1 MKVGVLGGGQLARM
15 LALAGL
21 PLGVRC
27 RFLDPSPRVVA
38 GHIGELVVAPYDD
51 VDGLRRL
58 ADGVDVVTFEFE
70 NVPASSI
77 ELLQRHVRVAAAP
90 VALAAGPDRVR
101 EKTLFGE
108 LGMAT
113 PKWRAAGSRDELHA
127 AVAAV
132 GAPCIVKTRRMGYD
146 GKGQARLAAG
156 ADAAAVDAVWR
167 DLGDPRNGGLIVEGF
182 VAFDREVSVLA
193 ARGRT
198 GAVVCYPLV
207 ENVHDGGILRRSRAP
222 APGVPAAVE
231 QRAHAFVRA
240 AMERLDYVGV
250 LAVELFLRGDEL
262 LANEMAPRVH
272 NSGHWTIEGA
282 ACSQFENHL
291 RAILGLP
298 LGSTAM
304 AGGGH
309 ATMVNLIG
317 DLPER
322 GALLELPGLHLHAY
336 GKGLRPGRKVG
347 HATVVGADR
356 AAVDELAAQAAALP
370 PGDPAAWDFDG

>member
-27 RFLDPSPRVVA
+27 RFLDPSPHAVA
-38 GHIGELVVAPYDD
+38 GHVGELVVAPYDD
-51 VDGLRRL
+51 PEGLRRL

-70 NVPASSI
+70 NVPAAAI
-77 ELLQRHVRVAAAP
+77 ELLQQHVRVAPAP
-90 VALAAGPDRVR
+90 VALAIGQDRVR

-113 PKWRAAGSRDELHA
+113 PTWRAASGRDELHA

-132 GAPCIVKTRRMGYD
+132 GLPCIVKTRRLGYD

-156 ADAAAVDAVWR
+156 ADTAAIDAVWQ

-182 VAFDREVSVLA
+182 VRFDREVSVLA
-193 ARGRT
+193 ARARN
-198 GAVVCYPLV
+198 GAVAYYPLV
-207 ENVHDGGILRRSRAP
+207 ENVHEGGILRRSRAP
-222 APGVPAAVE
+222 APGVPAAVA

-250 LAVELFLRGDEL
+250 LAVEMFLRGDEL
-262 LANEMAPRVH
+262 LVNEMAPRVH

-304 AGGGH
+304 AGGGQ

-356 AAVDELAAQAAALP
+356 GAIDALAAQALLLL
-370 PGDPAAWDFDG
+370 PGDPAAWGFDG